1 MAKDVAICRQ
11 WFICVEEEKKRLRIG
26 RNLMK
31 DIKWEAAEDKWF
43 FMARNGKNLGSWHS
57 WEFYDLRCSG
67 ANAVNSDAAAII
79 SLTLPNGT
87 AQVAMLVTS
96 VIPSWNILFT
106 LCPILCILFLPC
118 YSLVNTQLAVYLSS
132 QNESVNRK
140 WWQINL
146 GFVFCFFYGSG

>member
-1 MAKDVAICRQ
+1 MANDVTTCRQ
-11 WFICVEEEKKRLRIG
+11 WFICVEEEKKSLRNG

-79 SLTLPNGT
+79 PLPLPNGT
-87 AQVAMLVTS
+87 AQVAMLLTS
-96 VIPSWNILFT
+96 LIPSCNTLFT
-106 LCPILCILFLPC
+106 HCPTLCILFVPC
-118 YSLVNTQLAVYLSS
+118 YSLVNTACCTFIFS
-132 QNESVNRK
+132 K
-140 WWQINL
+140 WIGQ
-146 GFVFCFFYGSG
+146 